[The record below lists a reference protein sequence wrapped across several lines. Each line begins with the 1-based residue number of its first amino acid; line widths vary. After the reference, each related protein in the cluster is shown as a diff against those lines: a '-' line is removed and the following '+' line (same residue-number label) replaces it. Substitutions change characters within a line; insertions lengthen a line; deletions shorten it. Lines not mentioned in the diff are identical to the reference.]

1 MKYNDIGLNLKKLFG
16 RVFAVLLC
24 LSVVFFAACSQDEQ
38 DPGEGEQEQPT
49 VTEETGDYIS
59 ASRGYGQGG
68 LICTPE
74 AFAAAKDGWF
84 RSDGK
89 ISKLLSDE
97 ANDASL
103 TEVTAGETYY
113 YVYSW
118 NVQYESLPEEYDVHH
133 IGSEETYTSAFRL
146 SVLPGDGKMYFN
158 NAAVTFGEPECVDVG
173 ETLLRTN
180 FTYSET
186 YLCFIRLNIPY
197 GKDIKAVYCIPF
209 VPNVSGRMYIEQWWQ
224 KKGALDSIQS
234 VVFANVFEPGEEER
248 GTLQLGGISC
258 DLNAS
263 ENLLN
268 IRFDTT
274 LLKMHDVYDRIY
286 CEVYVIQRRYNLFT
300 FRLEEA
306 PTSDY
311 MHTQQLSGK
320 VYRVGF
326 RVPERENETENHAF
340 TMKYEAEDENM
351 HTAEGVIVCEV
362 YVAFYGDGVRLQ
374 GQTKNRIRYTES
386 ALRGR

>member
-158 NAAVTFGEPECVDVG
+158 NAAVTSAKRSCARILLTVKRTFVLFGSIFLTARTLKPYTVFRSSRTYRGECISSNG
-173 ETLLRTN
+173 GR
-180 FTYSET
+180 
-186 YLCFIRLNIPY
+186 R
-197 GKDIKAVYCIPF
+197 KAR
-209 VPNVSGRMYIEQWWQ
+209 S
-224 KKGALDSIQS
+224 
-234 VVFANVFEPGEEER
+234 
-248 GTLQLGGISC
+248 
-258 DLNAS
+258 
-263 ENLLN
+263 
-268 IRFDTT
+268 
-274 LLKMHDVYDRIY
+274 
-286 CEVYVIQRRYNLFT
+286 
-300 FRLEEA
+300 
-306 PTSDY
+306 
-311 MHTQQLSGK
+311 
-320 VYRVGF
+320 
-326 RVPERENETENHAF
+326 
-340 TMKYEAEDENM
+340 
-351 HTAEGVIVCEV
+351 
-362 YVAFYGDGVRLQ
+362 
-374 GQTKNRIRYTES
+374 IRYRASCSQMFLNLGKRSGERCSS
-386 ALRGR
+386 AAFPAT